1 MKTPIIIAVVS
12 VSFMFIV
19 KVIAAATTFMAGQ
32 ATIIKTLLPVII
44 SLLILI
50 GIVKGYRL
58 AWQWGRIIGLIWAI
72 IMAIIAYS
80 VFAEIPENPE
90 MLFFAILIT
99 FQEILLLSMFFALG
113 TNAAKEHFHIICP
126 DCGKSKVKGGNFLF
140 TKVICRE
147 CNATWS

>member
-1 MKTPIIIAVVS
+1 MNIILLRVNSMKTPIIIAVVS

-80 VFAEIPENPE
+80 VFA
-90 MLFFAILIT
+90 
-99 FQEILLLSMFFALG
+99 
-113 TNAAKEHFHIICP
+113 
-126 DCGKSKVKGGNFLF
+126 
-140 TKVICRE
+140 VI
-147 CNATWS
+147 